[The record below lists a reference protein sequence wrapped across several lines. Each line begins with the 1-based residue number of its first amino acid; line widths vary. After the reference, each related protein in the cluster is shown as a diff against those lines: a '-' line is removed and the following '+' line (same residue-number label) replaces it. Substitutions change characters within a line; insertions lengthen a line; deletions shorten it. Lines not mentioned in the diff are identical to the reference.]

1 MLGEFI
7 NSANGLTV
15 LNKTIRGKFLKYYP
29 DEDLKKW
36 FDPLELRCTVNQGKT
51 GFPLCPHGQE
61 NESQVLAAAIK
72 NLQVNFP
79 HPLFADWFKVKFLEK
94 FEHTLFS
101 CLGEKPKI
109 TYSCPGK
116 VKIENMQA
124 SPAALQSANALKF
137 REVENQQQAESL
149 ALEYSFSNF
158 IYNRKNQF
166 PVAAAQKFA
175 ANKGHLLFILNGDSG
190 SGKSHLLYAIYN
202 ELSSIVNKKYIF
214 FDNLDKLATI
224 FSNTSKNGESSLLY
238 FRDFKYII
246 LDDLDDAALKPELQ
260 DYLARVL
267 EYAHERR
274 IYCALILKQKPG
286 DSSFLNEKLRS
297 LLESGLIIELKKP
310 DLDIRRQYVDNCC
323 NLLNLQIKKDDA
335 LALARMYSGFR
346 QIYGALLKVAEFKVL
361 SPQAAEAKL
370 ADILQAKLGEGQN
383 RLTPDHIIAT
393 VGEYLGVSAADVA
406 GKIRK
411 QNAVLA
417 RHISMYLCRELL
429 GAQFGHIGACFSDR
443 DHSSVLYSV
452 NKIKRIIKS
461 NKDTNNLV
469 TEVKNLC
476 LK

>member
-1 MLGEFI
+1 MQI
-7 NSANGLTV
+7 GLTV
-15 LNKTIRGKFLKYYP
+15 FNKTIRGKFLKYYP

-36 FDPLELRCTVNQGKT
+36 FDPLELSCAVNQGKT
-51 GFPLCPHGQE
+51 GFPPCPHGQE
-61 NESQVLAAAIK
+61 NESQVIAAAIK

-79 HPLFADWFKVKFLEK
+79 HPLFADWFKVKFLDK
-94 FEHTLFS
+94 FENTLFS

-116 VKIENMQA
+116 AKIENMQA
-124 SPAALQSANALKF
+124 SPAAFQSANDLFKIQ
-137 REVENQQQAESL
+137 EMENEQQAESL

-158 IYNRKNQF
+158 LYNRKNQF

-175 ANKGHLLFILNGDSG
+175 NGKGHLLFILNGGSG

-202 ELSSIVNKKYIF
+202 ELSRNVSKKYIF
-214 FDNLDKLATI
+214 FDNLYKLATI

-238 FRDFKYII
+238 FREFKYII
-246 LDDLDDAALKPELQ
+246 LDDLDGAALKPELQ
-260 DYLARVL
+260 DYLSRVL

-274 IYCALILKQKPG
+274 IYCALSLKQEPG

-310 DLDIRRQYVDNCC
+310 DLDILRQYVDNYCK
-323 NLLNLQIKKDDA
+323 LLNLQIKKDDA

-370 ADILQAKLGEGQN
+370 ADILQAKLGESQG

-429 GAQFGHIGACFSDR
+429 GAQFGNIGACFSDR

-452 NKIKRIIKS
+452 NKIKRMIKS